1 MRYTLFLG
9 YKLEIF
15 TLKISLL
22 FDPKHFAIA
31 LALRKQGTDFKF
43 LKQSDSF
50 PIQVFLHFF

>member
-31 LALRKQGTDFKF
+31 LALRKQGTDF
-43 LKQSDSF
+43 
-50 PIQVFLHFF
+50 